1 MTSIWPLVWMAPC
14 LKNKMLLYSTL
25 VLIYKHQPCVPSSI
39 TGEAMYLLNHWG
51 SPVPP
56 QSLWKPCTPSITR
69 ETLHPLQSLG
79 KPCISSIT
87 GESLYL
93 LNHWGSPVSPQSLG
107 NPCTSSITGEALYLL
122 NHWGIPVPPQSLR
135 KPCTSLITGESLY
148 LLNHWGNI
156 APSSVTGEA
165 MYLLNHCGFIF
176 QWQFQNN
183 SK

>member
-25 VLIYKHQPCVPSSI
+25 VLIYKHSNNKNHQPCVPSSI

-56 QSLWKPCTPSITR
+56 QSLGKPCT
-69 ETLHPLQSLG
+69 
-79 KPCISSIT
+79 SSIT
-87 GESLYL
+87 GETLYL
-93 LNHWGSPVSPQSLG
+93 LNHWGSPVPPQSLG
-107 NPCTSSITGEALYLL
+107 
-122 NHWGIPVPPQSLR
+122 
-135 KPCTSLITGESLY
+135 KPCLSSITGESLY

>member
-25 VLIYKHQPCVPSSI
+25 VLIYKHSNNKNHQPCVPSSI

-87 GESLYL
+87 GE
-93 LNHWGSPVSPQSLG
+93 
-107 NPCTSSITGEALYLL
+107 ALYLL
-122 NHWGIPVPPQSLR
+122 NHWGIPVPPQSLG
-135 KPCTSLITGESLY
+135 KPCLSSITGESLY